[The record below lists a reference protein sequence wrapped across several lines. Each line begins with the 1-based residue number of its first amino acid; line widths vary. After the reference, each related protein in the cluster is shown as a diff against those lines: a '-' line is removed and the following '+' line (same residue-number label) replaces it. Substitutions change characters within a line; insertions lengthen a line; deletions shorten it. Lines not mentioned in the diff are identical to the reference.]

1 MLQCN
6 ITKDLRKSFLYSG
19 ATITMNLSLIKK
31 LHALDLHRIGV
42 LSILSRWG
50 QSLVVLM
57 VAAILAVWLI
67 GPKTGAGL
75 FDLAHY
81 LVPAEARALILG
93 TDSAEILT
101 ADESAGQLKL
111 WSSTGRDIPSIAR
124 QAALIPSHLIDHS
137 AIDRGILRT
146 EAERKAV
153 TTHLAKKFGLSPED
167 TAHYVAQAIAVGK
180 EVNLDPTLILAVMAT
195 ESSFNPRAESRAG
208 AQGLMQ
214 VRTHV
219 HQEKFEPYGGPL
231 AAFIPEANIRVGA
244 LILKACIAKA
254 GSLEAGL
261 KRYLGAPNA
270 ASGINTYTGKVFSE
284 REELRSIARRFGN
297 NV

>member
-1 MLQCN
+1 
-6 ITKDLRKSFLYSG
+6 
-19 ATITMNLSLIKK
+19 MNLSLIKK
-31 LHALDLHRIGV
+31 LHALESQRIGV
-42 LSILSRWG
+42 LSVLSRWG
-50 QSLVVLM
+50 HSFVVLV

-146 EAERKAV
+146 DAERKAV
-153 TTHLAKKFGLSPED
+153 TSHLTKKFGLSPED

-180 EVNLDPTLILAVMAT
+180 EVNLDPTLILAVMAI

-261 KRYLGAPNA
+261 KNYLGAPNA

>member
-1 MLQCN
+1 
-6 ITKDLRKSFLYSG
+6 
-19 ATITMNLSLIKK
+19 MNLSLIKK
-31 LHALDLHRIGV
+31 LNALELHRIEV
-42 LSILSRWG
+42 LSVLSRWG

-146 EAERKAV
+146 DAERKAV
-153 TTHLAKKFGLSPED
+153 TSHLTKKFGLSPED

-180 EVNLDPTLILAVMAT
+180 EVNLDPTLILAVMAI

-261 KRYLGAPNA
+261 KNYLGAPNA

>member
-1 MLQCN
+1 
-6 ITKDLRKSFLYSG
+6 
-19 ATITMNLSLIKK
+19 MNLSLTKK
-31 LHALDLHRIGV
+31 LHALELHRIGA
-42 LSILSRWG
+42 LSVLSRWG
-50 QSLVVLM
+50 HSLVVLL

-111 WSSTGRDIPSIAR
+111 WSSTGRDIPSIAN

-146 EAERKAV
+146 DAERKAV
-153 TTHLAKKFGLSPED
+153 TSHLTKKFGLSPED

-180 EVNLDPTLILAVMAT
+180 EVNLDPTLILAVMAI

-261 KRYLGAPNA
+261 KNYLGAPNA

>member
-1 MLQCN
+1 
-6 ITKDLRKSFLYSG
+6 
-19 ATITMNLSLIKK
+19 MNLSLIKK
-31 LHALDLHRIGV
+31 LHALELQRIGV
-42 LSILSRWG
+42 LSVLSRWG

-111 WSSTGRDIPSIAR
+111 WSSTGRDIPSIAN

-153 TTHLAKKFGLSPED
+153 TSHLTKKFGLSPED

-261 KRYLGAPNA
+261 KNYLGAPNA

-284 REELRSIARRFGN
+284 REELRSIARRISN

>member
-1 MLQCN
+1 
-6 ITKDLRKSFLYSG
+6 
-19 ATITMNLSLIKK
+19 MNLSLTKK
-31 LHALDLHRIGV
+31 LHALELHRIGA
-42 LSILSRWG
+42 LSVLSRWG
-50 QSLVVLM
+50 HSLVVLL

-93 TDSAEILT
+93 TDSAEMLT
-101 ADESAGQLKL
+101 ADETAGQLKL

-146 EAERKAV
+146 DAERKAV
-153 TTHLAKKFGLSPED
+153 TSHLTKKFGLSPED

-180 EVNLDPTLILAVMAT
+180 EVNLDPTLILAVMAI

-219 HQEKFEPYGGPL
+219 HQEKFEPYGGH
-231 AAFIPEANIRVGA
+231 
-244 LILKACIAKA
+244 
-254 GSLEAGL
+254 
-261 KRYLGAPNA
+261 
-270 ASGINTYTGKVFSE
+270 
-284 REELRSIARRFGN
+284 
-297 NV
+297 

>member
-1 MLQCN
+1 
-6 ITKDLRKSFLYSG
+6 
-19 ATITMNLSLIKK
+19 MNLSLTKK
-31 LHALDLHRIGV
+31 LHALDLHRIGA
-42 LSILSRWG
+42 LSVLSRWG
-50 QSLVVLM
+50 DSLVVLL

-93 TDSAEILT
+93 TDSAEMLT
-101 ADESAGQLKL
+101 ADETAGQLKL

-146 EAERKAV
+146 DAERKAV
-153 TTHLAKKFGLSPED
+153 TSHLTKKFGLSPED

-180 EVNLDPTLILAVMAT
+180 EVNLDPTLILAVMAI

-261 KRYLGAPNA
+261 KNYLGAPNA

>member
-1 MLQCN
+1 
-6 ITKDLRKSFLYSG
+6 
-19 ATITMNLSLIKK
+19 MNLSLIKK
-31 LHALDLHRIGV
+31 LHALELQRIGV
-42 LSILSRWG
+42 LSVLSRWG
-50 QSLVVLM
+50 HSFVVLM

-111 WSSTGRDIPSIAR
+111 WSSTGRDIPSIASK
-124 QAALIPSHLIDHS
+124 AALIPSHLIDHS

-153 TTHLAKKFGLSPED
+153 TSHLTKKFGLSPED

-180 EVNLDPTLILAVMAT
+180 EVNLDPTLILAVMAI

-261 KRYLGAPNA
+261 KNYLGAPNA

-284 REELRSIARRFGN
+284 REELRSIARRISN

>member
-1 MLQCN
+1 
-6 ITKDLRKSFLYSG
+6 
-19 ATITMNLSLIKK
+19 MNLSLTKK
-31 LHALDLHRIGV
+31 LHALELHRIGA
-42 LSILSRWG
+42 LSVLSRWG
-50 QSLVVLM
+50 HSLVVLL

-111 WSSTGRDIPSIAR
+111 WSSTGRDIPSIAN

-153 TTHLAKKFGLSPED
+153 TSHLTKKFGLSPED
-167 TAHYVAQAIAVGK
+167 TAHYVAQAITVGK
-180 EVNLDPTLILAVMAT
+180 EVNLDPTLILAVMAI

-261 KRYLGAPNA
+261 KHYLGAPNA

-284 REELRSIARRFGN
+284 REELRSIARRFNN